1 MVTSL
6 THDKAGKVQVQG
18 VTGSKRSPLMP
29 DVPTFT
35 ESGYPM
41 LDIPTW
47 FAYLGPAG
55 IPRDAVKTLSDAV
68 AKALA
73 SKDVSDALAHQGV
86 EPGYASPAELDAF
99 LKADTAL
106 WEKRVKDAGIKPK

>member
-6 THDKAGKVQVQG
+6 SHYKAGKVQVHG
-18 VTGSKRSPLMP
+18 VTGAKRPALMP

-41 LDIPTW
+41 LDIPIW

-68 AKALA
+68 GKALA
-73 SKDVSDALAHQGV
+73 SNDVSDALARQGV
-86 EPGYASPAELDAF
+86 EPGYAAPAELDAF

-106 WEKRVKDAGIKPK
+106 WQKRVKEAGIKPK